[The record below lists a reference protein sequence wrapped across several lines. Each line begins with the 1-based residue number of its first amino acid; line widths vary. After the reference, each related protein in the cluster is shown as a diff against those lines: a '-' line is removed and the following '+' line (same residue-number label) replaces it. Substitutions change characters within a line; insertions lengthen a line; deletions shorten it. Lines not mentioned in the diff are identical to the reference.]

1 MKDQIDPVRLEVLR
15 NAFDTIADEMAL
27 ILMRSAYSAIVRD
40 SMDYSTAI
48 CDAQGRTLAQGL
60 TTPLHLGS
68 FFDALSHLISEYSER
83 VAPGDVFIGNDPY
96 VAAGQHLPDI
106 YIVRPVFA
114 QSELCGWATTLAHH
128 ADVGGI
134 IPGSNALG
142 ATEIFQE
149 GLRLPFLKLYEAGYR
164 NEAIWRIIATNVRIP
179 DLVMGDLEA
188 QIVAAWTGAEK
199 LGELFSAYGSNTMLR
214 YIEALHN
221 YAEAL
226 ARREI
231 AEIPDGT
238 YRFTDHIDGLGADPV
253 PVILQVAVT
262 VRGDT
267 IEVDWSGT
275 SEQVRG
281 GINAPIP
288 FTRAAAYTAIRCV
301 MTSDVPNCHGYTR
314 PIRVTA
320 PPGTVVNPRAPA
332 ACGARGITGFRMI
345 DCLFGA
351 LAQARP
357 DRIGADGSGGSTL
370 PTFAGWRAGRAF
382 VFSETIM
389 GNWGGTATDDGQE
402 GVAHMGANQSNV
414 PVELIEFDYP
424 IRIEQYGFV
433 PDTGGPGKH
442 RGGLAI
448 IREYRVLDDDI
459 LFSIRSD
466 KRRFPPHGLASGSAG
481 TPSMTTIETSAK
493 KRVVPVL
500 VVDPIILS
508 RGSLVRHQIAGAGGH
523 GSPLDRDPEAVLIDV
538 ILEKVTIEHAAEA
551 YGVIIHAGAVLRL
564 DLEATAFRRKEMRQS
579 AKATSVE
586 DARL

>member
-1 MKDQIDPVRLEVLR
+1 
-15 NAFDTIADEMAL
+15 
-27 ILMRSAYSAIVRD
+27 
-40 SMDYSTAI
+40 
-48 CDAQGRTLAQGL
+48 
-60 TTPLHLGS
+60 
-68 FFDALSHLISEYSER
+68 
-83 VAPGDVFIGNDPY
+83 
-96 VAAGQHLPDI
+96 
-106 YIVRPVFA
+106 
-114 QSELCGWATTLAHH
+114 
-128 ADVGGI
+128 
-134 IPGSNALG
+134 
-142 ATEIFQE
+142 
-149 GLRLPFLKLYEAGYR
+149 
-164 NEAIWRIIATNVRIP
+164 
-179 DLVMGDLEA
+179 
-188 QIVAAWTGAEK
+188 
-199 LGELFSAYGSNTMLR
+199 MLR
-214 YIEALHN
+214 YIEALHD

-253 PVILQVAVT
+253 PITLQVAVT

-275 SEQVRG
+275 SEQVKG

-320 PPGTVVNPRAPA
+320 PPGTIVNPRPPA

-351 LAQARP
+351 LAKARP

-370 PTFAGWRAGRAF
+370 PTFAGWLAGRAF

-414 PVELIEFDYP
+414 PVELIELDYP

-448 IREYRVLDDDI
+448 VREYRVLEDDI

-466 KRRFPPHGLASGSAG
+466 KRRFPPHGLAEGSAG
-481 TPSMTTIETSAK
+481 TPSMTTLETSAK
-493 KRVVPVL
+493 KCVVPVL
-500 VVDPIILS
+500 VVDPITLS
-508 RGSLVRHQIAGAGGH
+508 RGSLLSHQIAGGGGH

-538 ILEKVTIEHAAEA
+538 ILEKVTIGHAAEA
-551 YGVIIHAGAVLRL
+551 YGVIIHTGPVLRL
-564 DLEATAFRRKEMRQS
+564 DLEATALRRKEMRQS
-579 AKATSVE
+579 VEVTSLE